1 MPDGRRPIKQIISVV
16 LLLCNLGYSTA
27 AAAAP
32 AKSGGEKVIVGL
44 PTTSMSMLPIFF
56 AQDKGLFRDEGLE
69 PQLVFVGG
77 RLQVPA
83 LAAGE
88 VDFSASAETV
98 LRAAVQGLPLKV
110 VVYMNSRM
118 AVSLMAAPEIKN
130 VPALKGRSIAVTSIG
145 GSLDY
150 AAREILARNGL
161 NPERDARFVGIAQ
174 NEQMVALSA
183 GSIQAAM
190 LTPPYDSM
198 MEKKGFRRLIF
209 VGDVL
214 DYPQGGLAT
223 TDKKLQ
229 ENPAQ
234 VKRVVRTMVR
244 SLIRIR
250 QNRDELV
257 AYIAKRWKLDA
268 EFAASSYDTML
279 RAYSSNGATSAQSI
293 QSVIDSIKGRNP
305 AAGIAHVVN
314 FTQLEEVQREMK
326 LIK

>member
-1 MPDGRRPIKQIISVV
+1 MKRIIFFIFLICS
-16 LLLCNLGYSTA
+16 CNSSSAFA
-27 AAAAP
+27 AM
-32 AKSGGEKVIVGL
+32 AKVGGEKVIIGL

-56 AQDKGLFRDEGLE
+56 AQDKGLFREEGLE

-118 AVSLMAAPEIKN
+118 AVSLIAAPDIKTI
-130 VPALKGRSIAVTSIG
+130 AGLKGRSIAVTSIG

-150 AAREILARNGL
+150 AAREILAKNGL
-161 NPERDARFVGIAQ
+161 NPERDARFIGIAQ
-174 NEQMVALSA
+174 SEQMLALSA
-183 GSIQAAM
+183 GAIQAAM

-198 MEKKGFRRLIF
+198 MEKKGFRRLVF

-229 ENPAQ
+229 ENPVQ

-257 AYIAKRWKLDA
+257 PYIANRWKMDS

-279 RAYSSNGATSAQSI
+279 KAYSPNGSTSTQSI

-305 AAGIAHVVN
+305 AIGISHVVN
-314 FTQLEEVQREMK
+314 FVQLEEVQREMK
-326 LIK
+326 IK

>member
-1 MPDGRRPIKQIISVV
+1 MKRIVF
-16 LLLCNLGYSTA
+16 LAFLLCVMANSRTA
-27 AAAAP
+27 VAATP
-32 AKSGGEKVIVGL
+32 KSAGGEKVIIGL

-56 AQDKGLFRDEGLE
+56 AQDKGLFRAEGLD

-98 LRAAVQGLPLKV
+98 LRAAVQGMALKV

-118 AVSLMAAPEIKN
+118 AVSLMAAPDIKT
-130 VPALKGRSIAVTSIG
+130 VAGLKGRSIAVTSIG

-150 AAREILARNGL
+150 AAREILAKNGL

-174 NEQMVALSA
+174 SEQMIALSA

-190 LTPPYDSM
+190 LTPPYDAM
-198 MEKKGFRRLIF
+198 MEKKGFRRLVF
-209 VGDVL
+209 VGEVL

-223 TDKKLQ
+223 TDKKIQ
-229 ENPAQ
+229 ENYAQ

-250 QNRDELV
+250 QNREELV
-257 AYIAKRWKLDA
+257 AYIANRWKTA
-268 EFAASSYDTML
+268 PEFAASSYDTML
-279 RAYSSNGATSAQSI
+279 RAYSPNGSTSTQSI

-305 AAGIAHVVN
+305 LVGISHVAN
-314 FTQLEEVQREMK
+314 FAPLEEVQREMK
-326 LIK
+326 IR

>member
-1 MPDGRRPIKQIISVV
+1 MRRILFFF
-16 LLLCNLGYSTA
+16 LLSCQPWSANPAFA
-27 AAAAP
+27 AM
-32 AKSGGEKVIVGL
+32 AKEAGEKVIIGL
-44 PTTSMSMLPIFF
+44 PTSSMSMLPIFF
-56 AQDKGLFRDEGLE
+56 AQDKGLFREEGLE

-118 AVSLMAAPEIKN
+118 AVSLIAAPEIKSI
-130 VPALKGRSIAVTSIG
+130 PELKGRSIAVTSIG

-150 AAREILARNGL
+150 AAREILAKSGL
-161 NPERDARFVGIAQ
+161 NPERDARFVGLAQ
-174 NEQMVALSA
+174 SEQMLALAA

-198 MEKKGFRRLIF
+198 MEKKGFRRLVF

-234 VKRVVRTMVR
+234 VKRVVRAMVR
-244 SLIRIR
+244 SLVRIR
-250 QNRDELV
+250 QSRDELIS
-257 AYIAKRWKLDA
+257 YIATRWKMDR
-268 EFAASSYDTML
+268 EFAASSYDIML
-279 RAYSSNGATSAQSI
+279 RAYSPNGSTSTQSI
-293 QSVIDSIKGRNP
+293 QSVIDSIKGRSP
-305 AAGIAHVVN
+305 AVGVSRVIN
-314 FTQLEEVQREMK
+314 FTALEEVQRELK
-326 LIK
+326 LKQQ

>member
-1 MPDGRRPIKQIISVV
+1 MKRIIFFIFLICS
-16 LLLCNLGYSTA
+16 CNSSSAFA
-27 AAAAP
+27 AM
-32 AKSGGEKVIVGL
+32 AKVGGEKVIIGL

-56 AQDKGLFRDEGLE
+56 AQDKGLFREEGLE

-118 AVSLMAAPEIKN
+118 AVSLIAAPDIKTI
-130 VPALKGRSIAVTSIG
+130 AGLKGRSIAVTSIG

-150 AAREILARNGL
+150 AAREILAKNGL
-161 NPERDARFVGIAQ
+161 NPERDARFIGIAQ
-174 NEQMVALSA
+174 SEQMLALSA
-183 GSIQAAM
+183 GAIQAAM

-198 MEKKGFRRLIF
+198 MEKKGFRRLVF

-229 ENPAQ
+229 ENPVQ

-257 AYIAKRWKLDA
+257 PYIANRWKMDS

-279 RAYSSNGATSAQSI
+279 KAYSPNGSTSAQSI

-305 AAGIAHVVN
+305 AIGISHVVN

-326 LIK
+326 IK

>member
-1 MPDGRRPIKQIISVV
+1 MKRILV
-16 LLLCNLGYSTA
+16 LVYALFVLWNCTDVIA
-27 AAAAP
+27 ATP
-32 AKSGGEKVIVGL
+32 KSAGGEKVIIGL

-56 AQDKGLFRDEGLE
+56 AQDKGLFREEGLE

-110 VVYMNSRM
+110 VVYMNARM
-118 AVSLMAAPEIKN
+118 AVSLIAAPDIKSISG
-130 VPALKGRSIAVTSIG
+130 LKGRSIAVTSIG

-150 AAREILARNGL
+150 AAREILAKNGL
-161 NPERDARFVGIAQ
+161 NPERDARFIGIAQ
-174 NEQMVALSA
+174 SEQMLALSA
-183 GSIQAAM
+183 GSVQAAM

-198 MEKKGFRRLIF
+198 MEKKGFRRLVF

-234 VKRVVRTMVR
+234 VKRVVRAMVR

-250 QNRDELV
+250 QHRDELV
-257 AYIAKRWKLDA
+257 PYIANRWKMDT
-268 EFAASSYDTML
+268 EFATSSYDTML
-279 RAYSSNGATSAQSI
+279 KAYSPNGSTSTQSI

-305 AAGIAHVVN
+305 AIGISHVVN
-314 FTQLEEVQREMK
+314 FVQLEEVQKEMK
-326 LIK
+326 IK

>member
-1 MPDGRRPIKQIISVV
+1 
-16 LLLCNLGYSTA
+16 
-27 AAAAP
+27 
-32 AKSGGEKVIVGL
+32 
-44 PTTSMSMLPIFF
+44 MSMLPIFF
-56 AQDKGLFRDEGLE
+56 AQDKGLFREEGLD

-118 AVSLMAAPEIKN
+118 AVSLIAAPDIKTI
-130 VPALKGRSIAVTSIG
+130 AGLKGRSIAVTSIG

-150 AAREILARNGL
+150 AAREILAKNGL

-174 NEQMVALSA
+174 SEQMLALSA

-198 MEKKGFRRLIF
+198 MEKKGFRRLVF

-229 ENPAQ
+229 ENAAQ

-250 QNRDELV
+250 QNREELV
-257 AYIAKRWKLDA
+257 PYIANRWKM
-268 EFAASSYDTML
+268 DTRICRIEL
-279 RAYSSNGATSAQSI
+279 RHDAQSL
-293 QSVIDSIKGRNP
+293 QPERLYEHSINP
-305 AAGIAHVVN
+305 KRHRLDQRAKSRHRIFSRRKFRSARRGAAGD
-314 FTQLEEVQREMK
+314 ED
-326 LIK
+326 

>member
-1 MPDGRRPIKQIISVV
+1 MKRIIS
-16 LLLCNLGYSTA
+16 LLLLVCAAWNANEIFA
-27 AAAAP
+27 AAA
-32 AKSGGEKVIVGL
+32 KSAGGEKLIVGL

-56 AQDKGLFRDEGLE
+56 AQDKGLFREEGLD

-118 AVSLMAAPEIKN
+118 AVSLIAAPDIKTI
-130 VPALKGRSIAVTSIG
+130 AGLKGRSIAVTSIG

-150 AAREILARNGL
+150 AAREILAKNGL

-174 NEQMVALSA
+174 SEQMLALSA

-198 MEKKGFRRLIF
+198 MEKKGFRRLVF

-257 AYIAKRWKLDA
+257 PYIANRWKMDI

-279 RAYSSNGATSAQSI
+279 RAYSPNGSTSAQSI

-305 AAGIAHVVN
+305 AIGISHVVN
-314 FTQLEEVQREMK
+314 FAQLEEVQREMK
-326 LIK
+326 IK

>member
-1 MPDGRRPIKQIISVV
+1 MKRIIFFIFLVCS
-16 LLLCNLGYSTA
+16 CNSSSAFA
-27 AAAAP
+27 AM
-32 AKSGGEKVIVGL
+32 AKVGGEKVIIGL

-56 AQDKGLFRDEGLE
+56 AQDKGLFREEGLE

-118 AVSLMAAPEIKN
+118 AVSLIAAPDIKTI
-130 VPALKGRSIAVTSIG
+130 AGLKGRSIAVTSIG

-150 AAREILARNGL
+150 AAREILAKNGL
-161 NPERDARFVGIAQ
+161 NPERDARFIGIAQ
-174 NEQMVALSA
+174 SEQMLALSA
-183 GSIQAAM
+183 GAIQAAM

-198 MEKKGFRRLIF
+198 MEKKGFRRLVF

-229 ENPAQ
+229 ENPVQ

-257 AYIAKRWKLDA
+257 PYIANRWKMDS

-279 RAYSSNGATSAQSI
+279 KAYSPNGSTSTQSI

-305 AAGIAHVVN
+305 AIGISHVVN

-326 LIK
+326 IK

>member
-1 MPDGRRPIKQIISVV
+1 MKRMILTVFCAF
-16 LLLCNLGYSTA
+16 LLSDSGNVFA
-27 AAAAP
+27 AAA
-32 AKSGGEKVIVGL
+32 KTSEKLIIGL

-56 AQDKGLFRDEGLE
+56 AQEKGLFREEGLE

-130 VPALKGRSIAVTSIG
+130 ISELKGRSIAVTSIG

-150 AAREILARNGL
+150 AAREILARSGL
-161 NPERDARFVGIAQ
+161 NPERDARFVGLAQ
-174 NEQMVALSA
+174 SEQMLALAA

-198 MEKKGFRRLIF
+198 MEKKGFRRLVF

-234 VKRVVRTMVR
+234 VKRVVRAMVR
-244 SLIRIR
+244 SLVRIR
-250 QNRDELV
+250 QSRDELIS
-257 AYIAKRWKLDA
+257 YIATRWKMDR
-268 EFAASSYDTML
+268 EFAASSYDIML
-279 RAYSSNGATSAQSI
+279 RAYSPNGSTSTQSI
-293 QSVIDSIKGRNP
+293 QSVIDSIKGRSP
-305 AAGIAHVVN
+305 AVGVSRVIN
-314 FTQLEEVQREMK
+314 FTALEEVQREMK
-326 LIK
+326 LKQQ

>member
-1 MPDGRRPIKQIISVV
+1 MKRTLIFVS
-16 LLLCNLGYSTA
+16 LLCTTWIFADALA
-27 AAAAP
+27 AVP
-32 AKSGGEKVIVGL
+32 KSGSEKLIIGL

-56 AQDKGLFRDEGLE
+56 AQDKGFFREEGLE

-118 AVSLMAAPEIKN
+118 AVSLMAAPDIKN
-130 VPALKGRSIAVTSIG
+130 IAGLKGRSIAVTSIG

-150 AAREILARNGL
+150 AAREILAKNGL

-174 NEQMVALSA
+174 SEQMLALSA
-183 GSIQAAM
+183 NSIQAAM

-198 MEKKGFRRLIF
+198 MEKKGFRRLVF

-250 QNRDELV
+250 QNREELIP
-257 AYIAKRWKLDA
+257 YIANRWKMDA

-279 RAYSSNGATSAQSI
+279 KAYSPNGSTSTQSI

-305 AAGIAHVVN
+305 AVGVSHVVS
-314 FTQLEEVQREMK
+314 FMALEEVQREMK
-326 LIK
+326 IK

>member
-1 MPDGRRPIKQIISVV
+1 MKQAIFVAFLMCTFS
-16 LLLCNLGYSTA
+16 SA
-27 AAAAP
+27 AFAAAP
-32 AKSGGEKVIVGL
+32 KAAAGEKVIIGL

-56 AQDKGLFRDEGLE
+56 AHDKGLFREEGLE

-88 VDFSASAETV
+88 VDYNASAETV

-110 VVYMNSRM
+110 IVYMNSRM
-118 AVSLMAAPEIKN
+118 AVSLMAAPEVKAI
-130 VPALKGRSIAVTSIG
+130 AGLKGRSIAVTSIG

-150 AAREILARNGL
+150 AAREILAKNGL

-174 NEQMVALSA
+174 SEQMLALST
-183 GSIQAAM
+183 GTIQAAM

-198 MEKKGFRRLIF
+198 MEKKGFRRLVF

-244 SLIRIR
+244 SLLRIR

-257 AYIAKRWKLDA
+257 SYIASRWKMDTA
-268 EFAASSYDTML
+268 FAGSSYDTML
-279 RAYSSNGATSAQSI
+279 KAYSPNGSTTTQSI

-305 AAGIAHVVN
+305 GIGVSHVVN
-314 FTQLEEVQREMK
+314 FSALDEVQREMK
-326 LIK
+326 IK

>member
-1 MPDGRRPIKQIISVV
+1 MKILALIVILFCV
-16 LLLCNLGYSTA
+16 LLDPMTA
-27 AAAAP
+27 TGAAP
-32 AKSGGEKVIVGL
+32 RGAGDDKVIIGL
-44 PTTSMSMLPIFF
+44 PTTSMSMLPVFF
-56 AQDKGLFRDEGLE
+56 AQDKGLFREEGLE

-77 RLQVPA
+77 RLQVQA

-118 AVSLMAAPEIKN
+118 AVSLMAAADIKT
-130 VPALKGRSIAVTSIG
+130 VAGLKGRSIAVTSIG

-150 AAREILARNGL
+150 AAREILAKNGL

-174 NEQMVALSA
+174 NEQMLALA
-183 GSIQAAM
+183 TGSVQAAM
-190 LTPPYDSM
+190 LTPPFDSM
-198 MEKKGFRRLIF
+198 MEKKGFSRLVF

-223 TDKKLQ
+223 TDKKIQ
-229 ENPAQ
+229 ENPSQ
-234 VKRVVRTMVR
+234 VKRVVQTMVR
-244 SLIRIR
+244 SLVRIR
-250 QNRDELV
+250 QNREELV
-257 AYIAKRWKLDA
+257 AYIANRWKMDT

-279 RAYSSNGATSAQSI
+279 RAYSPNGSTSTQSI

-305 AAGIAHVVN
+305 AIGIANVVN
-314 FTQLEEVQREMK
+314 FAQLEEVQREMK
-326 LIK
+326 LK

>member
-1 MPDGRRPIKQIISVV
+1 MKQIVLVV
-16 LLLCNLGYSTA
+16 FLFCAIWNCNDAL
-27 AAAAP
+27 AAAP
-32 AKSGGEKVIVGL
+32 KSSDEKVIIGL

-56 AQDKGLFRDEGLE
+56 AQDKGMFREEGLE

-118 AVSLMAAPEIKN
+118 AVSLIAAPEIKTISG
-130 VPALKGRSIAVTSIG
+130 LKGRSIAVTSIG

-150 AAREILARNGL
+150 AAREILAKNGL

-174 NEQMVALSA
+174 GEQMVALSA

-198 MEKKGFRRLIF
+198 MEKKGFRRLVF

-214 DYPQGGLAT
+214 DYRQGGLAT
-223 TDKKLQ
+223 TDRKIQ

-257 AYIAKRWKLDA
+257 PYIANRWKMER

-279 RAYSSNGATSAQSI
+279 KAYSPNGSTSTQSI

-305 AAGIAHVVN
+305 AIGISHVVN

-326 LIK
+326 IK

>member
-1 MPDGRRPIKQIISVV
+1 MKRIIFLVFLIFCAWNS
-16 LLLCNLGYSTA
+16 NA
-27 AAAAP
+27 AFAAM
-32 AKSGGEKVIVGL
+32 AKVGGEKVIVGL

-56 AQDKGLFRDEGLE
+56 AQDKGLFREEGLD

-118 AVSLMAAPEIKN
+118 AVSLIAAADIKTISG
-130 VPALKGRSIAVTSIG
+130 LKGRSIAVTSIG

-150 AAREILARNGL
+150 AAREILAKNGL

-174 NEQMVALSA
+174 SEQMLALSA

-198 MEKKGFRRLIF
+198 MEKKGFRRLVF

-257 AYIAKRWKLDA
+257 SYIANRWKMDM

-279 RAYSSNGATSAQSI
+279 KAYSPNGSTSTQSI

-305 AAGIAHVVN
+305 AIGISHVVN
-314 FTQLEEVQREMK
+314 FVQLEEVAAGDEN
-326 LIK
+326 

>member
-1 MPDGRRPIKQIISVV
+1 MKRIIV
-16 LLLCNLGYSTA
+16 LLLLICVALNTTDALA
-27 AAAAP
+27 AAA
-32 AKSGGEKVIVGL
+32 KSVGGEKVIVGL

-56 AQDKGLFRDEGLE
+56 AQDKGLFREEGLE

-118 AVSLMAAPEIKN
+118 AVSLIAAPDIKTI
-130 VPALKGRSIAVTSIG
+130 AGLKGRSIAVTSIG

-150 AAREILARNGL
+150 AAREILAKNGL
-161 NPERDARFVGIAQ
+161 NPERDARFVGIGQ
-174 NEQMVALSA
+174 SEQMLALTA

-198 MEKKGFRRLIF
+198 MEKKGFRRLVF

-223 TDKKLQ
+223 TDKKIQ

-250 QNRDELV
+250 QNRDELIP
-257 AYIAKRWKLDA
+257 YIANRWKMDT

-279 RAYSSNGATSAQSI
+279 KAYSPNGSTSTQSI
-293 QSVIDSIKGRNP
+293 QSVIDSIKGRNL
-305 AAGIAHVVN
+305 AIGISHVVN
-314 FTQLEEVQREMK
+314 FVQLEEVQREMK
-326 LIK
+326 IK

>member
-1 MPDGRRPIKQIISVV
+1 MMRMI
-16 LLLCNLGYSTA
+16 LLILLVWWNSGEAFA
-27 AAAAP
+27 AS
-32 AKSGGEKVIVGL
+32 AKAGGEKVIIGL

-56 AQDKGLFRDEGLE
+56 AQDKGFFREEGLD

-88 VDFSASAETV
+88 MDFSASAETV

-118 AVSLMAAPEIKN
+118 AVSLIATPEIKN
-130 VPALKGRSIAVTSIG
+130 IAGLKGRSIGVTSIG

-150 AAREILARNGL
+150 AAREILAKNGL

-174 NEQMVALSA
+174 SEQMLALTA

-198 MEKKGFRRLIF
+198 MEKKGFRRLVF

-229 ENPAQ
+229 ENPVQ
-234 VKRVVRTMVR
+234 VKRVVRAMVR
-244 SLIRIR
+244 SLVRIR
-250 QNRDELV
+250 QSRDELIS
-257 AYIAKRWKLDA
+257 YIASRWKMDG

-279 RAYSSNGATSAQSI
+279 RAYSPNGSTSVESI
-293 QSVIDSIKGRNP
+293 QSVIDSIKGRNS
-305 AAGIAHVVN
+305 AVGVSHVVN
-314 FTQLEEVQREMK
+314 FTALEEVQREMK
-326 LIK
+326 IR

>member
-1 MPDGRRPIKQIISVV
+1 MKRFA
-16 LLLCNLGYSTA
+16 LLAFLIFVSFDIAIAATPKTA
-27 AAAAP
+27 
-32 AKSGGEKVIVGL
+32 GGEKVIIGL

-56 AQDKGLFRDEGLE
+56 AQDKGLFREEGLE

-118 AVSLMAAPEIKN
+118 AVSLIAAPDIKT
-130 VPALKGRSIAVTSIG
+130 VAGLKGRSIAVTSIG

-174 NEQMVALSA
+174 SEQMIALSA

-198 MEKKGFRRLIF
+198 MEKKGFRRLVF

-229 ENPAQ
+229 ENAAQ
-234 VKRVVRTMVR
+234 VKRVVRAMVR
-244 SLIRIR
+244 SLVRIR

-257 AYIAKRWKLDA
+257 SYIANRWKIA
-268 EFAASSYDTML
+268 PEFAAASYDTML
-279 RAYSSNGATSAQSI
+279 KAYSPNGSTSTQSI

-305 AAGIAHVVN
+305 GIGVSHVVN
-314 FTQLEEVQREMK
+314 FSALEEVQREMK
-326 LIK
+326 IR

>member
-1 MPDGRRPIKQIISVV
+1 MKRMTALIFFICLAWNSHD
-16 LLLCNLGYSTA
+16 A
-27 AAAAP
+27 AAAS
-32 AKSGGEKVIVGL
+32 AKGAVEKVIIGL

-56 AQDKGLFRDEGLE
+56 AQDKGLFREEGLD

-98 LRAAVQGLPLKV
+98 LRAAAQGLPLKV

-118 AVSLMAAPEIKN
+118 AVSLMAAPDIKTISG
-130 VPALKGRSIAVTSIG
+130 LKGRSIAVTSIG

-161 NPERDARFVGIAQ
+161 NPERDARFIGIAQ

-198 MEKKGFRRLIF
+198 MEKKGFRRLVF

-234 VKRVVRTMVR
+234 VKRVVRTMLR

-257 AYIAKRWKLDA
+257 PYIAKRWKMDP

-279 RAYSSNGATSAQSI
+279 RAYSPNGATSPQSI

-305 AAGIAHVVN
+305 AVGISHVVN